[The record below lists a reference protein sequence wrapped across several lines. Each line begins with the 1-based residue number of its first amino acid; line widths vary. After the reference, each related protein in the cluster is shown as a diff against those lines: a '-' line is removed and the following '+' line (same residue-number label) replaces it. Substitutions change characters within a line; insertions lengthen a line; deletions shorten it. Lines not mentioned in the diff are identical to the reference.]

1 MGNISLSRDGN
12 LSLSG
17 GKIIIV
23 GTENRTVFNSCRFSL
38 TFESGLNCLEK
49 CILSIHKYDGA
60 TGLQMLCIVSDKN
73 LVWQYQKKSVS
84 LQKYSKE
91 EYCTFPIVKH
101 IYSK

>member
-1 MGNISLSRDGN
+1 MGILGN
-12 LSLSG
+12 LFR
-17 GKIIIV
+17 KKAE
-23 GTENRTVFNSCRFSL
+23 TEAADNSCRFSL

-49 CILSIHKYDGA
+49 CILSIHKYGGA
-60 TGLQMLCIVSDKN
+60 MGLQMLCIVSDKN

>member
-1 MGNISLSRDGN
+1 MVVRKETMQGVCEMIYES
-12 LSLSG
+12 
-17 GKIIIV
+17 
-23 GTENRTVFNSCRFSL
+23 VFANHLRKFDTFSYGAIRL
-38 TFESGLNCLEK
+38 KYLEK
-49 CILSIHKYDGA
+49 CILIRHKYGGA

>member
-1 MGNISLSRDGN
+1 M
-12 LSLSG
+12 
-17 GKIIIV
+17 
-23 GTENRTVFNSCRFSL
+23 
-38 TFESGLNCLEK
+38 
-49 CILSIHKYDGA
+49 
-60 TGLQMLCIVSDKN
+60 GLQMLCIVSDKN